1 MESRGEEAISVDL
14 KALVQATGGKGF
26 RSDFFDNPFHGSTQT
41 LSKQFLEG
49 IALVE
54 NPWRQRSPASSISNL
69 VTLGRHSSFGHTRA
83 SLFWQL

>member
-54 NPWRQRSPASSISNL
+54 YPVRQESNL
-69 VTLGRHSSFGHTRA
+69 DLQVGHTRT
-83 SLFWQL
+83 SFFFGTLGCHYSGS

>member
-54 NPWRQRSPASSISNL
+54 SPWRQA
-69 VTLGRHSSFGHTRA
+69 
-83 SLFWQL
+83 